1 MPGFGVN
8 LAPHSHPVFALFLV
22 ASVDLPVVV
31 RSGPRRVL
39 PLIVLAQFAG
49 TSLWFAGN
57 AVLPELLRA
66 SHLSATAQSTAVSAV
81 QLGFI
86 VGTLLM
92 GVLRLADRLP
102 PTRLF
107 LLSAALGSLANAAL
121 LLPGP
126 SLERVLLLRLATG
139 LCLAGIYP
147 VGMKIAADH
156 FERGLGMALGY
167 LVGALVLGTALPH
180 LLRLLARGPAWPA
193 VVLATSGLA
202 LAGGLLLW
210 ALVPDGPYR
219 RPAARLAAGAAGT
232 VLRVAPFRQVAL
244 GYFGHMWELYTFWA
258 FVPLLLA
265 THARLHPGLPAYGP
279 GWAFGLIAAG
289 APACVLG
296 GYLARRWGSLATA
309 RWALAVSGACCLL
322 SSWLLLLPGPLF
334 AAGVLVW
341 GMAVVA
347 DSPQFSTLVA
357 QRAPA
362 TATGTAF
369 MLVTC
374 LGFATTVLSL
384 QVFAALQAWVP
395 ARWLFGLL
403 ALGPLLGLWATRP
416 RPAAP
421 GDGGPRNF
429 A

>member
-1 MPGFGVN
+1 M
-8 LAPHSHPVFALFLV
+8 
-22 ASVDLPVVV
+22 V
-31 RSGPRRVL
+31 RSGSGRVL
-39 PLIVLAQFAG
+39 PVIVLAQLAG

-66 SHLSATAQSTAVSAV
+66 AHLSATAQGAAVSAV

-86 VGTLLM
+86 AGTLLV
-92 GVLRLADRLP
+92 GLLRLADRLP

-126 SLERVLLLRLATG
+126 GLERVLLLRCATG

-156 FERGLGMALGY
+156 FERGLGLALGW

-180 LLRLLARGPAWPA
+180 LLRLLATGQAWPA
-193 VVLATSGLA
+193 VVLGTSALA

-219 RPAARLAAGAAGT
+219 RPAVRLAASAAWG
-232 VLRVAPFRQVAL
+232 VLRAVPFRQAVL

-265 THARLHPGLPAYGP
+265 THARLHPGLPAYAP
-279 GWAFGLIAAG
+279 GWAFGIIAAG

-296 GYLARRWGSLATA
+296 GYLARRWGSLPTA
-309 RWALAVSGACCLL
+309 RRALAVSGCCCLL
-322 SSWLLLLPGPLF
+322 SPWLLLLPKPF
-334 AAGVLVW
+334 FVAVVVLW
-341 GMAVVA
+341 GMAVIA

-362 TATGTAF
+362 TAIGTA
-369 MLVTC
+369 LTLATC

-384 QVFAALQAWVP
+384 QLFAAAQAWVL

-403 ALGPLLGLWATRP
+403 ALGPLLGLWATRA
-416 RPAAP
+416 RPGAAVA
-421 GDGGPRNF
+421 GGPRNF